1 MLILTSILRTE
12 KSFMKPI
19 YSYLLLSLILLQSC
33 DYFTFKKDVTP
44 QTVARVNDTYL
55 YKDDL
60 VAIFTKDISKQD
72 SITLVNNYIN
82 NWIKQQLLLSNAQL
96 NLENKSDEF
105 EDLVKKYREDLFIN
119 SYKEAVVKQYLDTV
133 ITEDDIDQFYL
144 NNNEIFK
151 LNEELIKVKY
161 IKISIDNS
169 NKNELIKLFKSS
181 SNKDLE
187 KLKENALFMKSHHLN
202 DSIWIKYS
210 DLINEIPVL
219 KSEDK
224 QLLLKKDNFIQK
236 EDSLSLY
243 LVTIKKVLQSNEIA
257 PKSYITP
264 AIRQMILHQRKLLLL
279 RNIEETLIEDATK
292 KRQFE
297 IY

>member
-1 MLILTSILRTE
+1 MKLKYFYLIA
-12 KSFMKPI
+12 
-19 YSYLLLSLILLQSC
+19 SLILLQSC
-33 DYFTFKKDVTP
+33 DYFTFRKEVTP
-44 QTVARVNDTYL
+44 EAVARVNDTYL

-60 VAIFTKDISKQD
+60 MAIFTKDISKKD
-72 SITLVNNYIN
+72 SISLVNNYIN
-82 NWIKQQLLLSNAQL
+82 NWIKQQLLLSKAQL
-96 NLENKSDEF
+96 NLENKTNEF

-119 SYKEAVVKQYLDTV
+119 SYKEAVVKQYLDTI
-133 ITEDDIDQFYL
+133 ITEDDVDQFYL

-161 IKISIDNS
+161 IKIGKTDS
-169 NKNELIKLFKSS
+169 NKNVILKLFKST

-187 KLKENALFMKSHHLN
+187 KLKEKALFMKSHHLN

-219 KSEDK
+219 KTEDK
-224 QLLLKKDNFIQK
+224 QVLLKKDNFIQK

-279 RNIEETLIEDATK
+279 RNIEETLIKDATK
-292 KRQFE
+292 KQQFE

>member
-1 MLILTSILRTE
+1 
-12 KSFMKPI
+12 MKPL
-19 YSYLLLSLILLQSC
+19 YFYLALSLVFLQSC
-33 DYFTFKKDVTP
+33 NYFTFKKDNTREA
-44 QTVARVNDTYL
+44 VARVNDVYL

-60 VAIFTKDISKQD
+60 RAVFAKDITKQD

-82 NWIKQQLLLSNAQL
+82 NWIKQQLLLSKAQL
-96 NLENKSDEF
+96 NLENKNAEF

-133 ITEDDIDQFYL
+133 VTEDDIDEFYL
-144 NNNEIFK
+144 NNNELFK

-161 IKISIDNS
+161 IKIGKDVL
-169 NKNELIKLFKSS
+169 NKNELIRLFKSTKNS
-181 SNKDLE
+181 DFEN
-187 KLKENALFMKSHHLN
+187 LKKKVIYLQSHHLN

-210 DLINEIPVL
+210 DLTNEIPIL
-219 KSEDK
+219 KTEDK
-224 QLLLKKDNFIQK
+224 QQLLKKDNFIQK

-257 PKSYITP
+257 PKRYITP
-264 AIRQMILHQRKLLLL
+264 TVEQMILHQRKLLLL
-279 RNIEETLIEDATK
+279 RNIEETLINDATK
-292 KRQFE
+292 KQQFE

>member
-1 MLILTSILRTE
+1 MKLTY
-12 KSFMKPI
+12 F
-19 YSYLLLSLILLQSC
+19 YLTLSLILLQSC
-33 DYFTFKKDVTP
+33 DYFTFKKEVAP

-60 VAIFTKDISKQD
+60 MAIFTKDISKKD

-82 NWIKQQLLLSNAQL
+82 NWIKQQLLLSKAQL
-96 NLENKSDEF
+96 NLENKKDEF

-119 SYKEAVVKQYLDTV
+119 SYKEAVVKQYLDTI

-161 IKISIDNS
+161 IKIGKEDL
-169 NKNELIKLFKSS
+169 NKNELLKLFKSTD
-181 SNKDLE
+181 NKDFE
-187 KLKENALFMKSHHLN
+187 KLKEKSLFMKSHHLN

-224 QLLLKKDNFIQK
+224 QQLLKKDNFIQK

-264 AIRQMILHQRKLLLL
+264 AIKQMILHQRKLLLL
-279 RNIEETLIEDATK
+279 RNIEETLIKDATK
-292 KRQFE
+292 KQQFE

>member
-1 MLILTSILRTE
+1 MKSVYFYLIV
-12 KSFMKPI
+12 
-19 YSYLLLSLILLQSC
+19 SLILLQSC

-44 QTVARVNDTYL
+44 ETVARVNDTYL
-55 YKDDL
+55 YKEDL
-60 VAIFTKDISKQD
+60 KAIFTKNISKQD
-72 SITLVNNYIN
+72 SIILVNNYIN
-82 NWIKQQLLLSNAQL
+82 NWIKQQLLVSKAQL
-96 NLENKSDEF
+96 NLENKKDEF
-105 EDLVKKYREDLFIN
+105 EDLVKQYREDLFIN
-119 SYKEAVVKQYLDTV
+119 SYKEAVVKQYLDTI
-133 ITEDDIDQFYL
+133 ITDDDVDQFYL

-161 IKISIDNS
+161 IKIGKTDS
-169 NKNELIKLFKSS
+169 NKNALLKLFKST

-187 KLKENALFMKSHHLN
+187 RLKEKALLMKSHHLN

-210 DLINEIPVL
+210 DLTNEIPVL
-219 KSEDK
+219 KTEDK

-279 RNIEETLIEDATK
+279 RNIEETLIKDATK
-292 KRQFE
+292 KKQFE